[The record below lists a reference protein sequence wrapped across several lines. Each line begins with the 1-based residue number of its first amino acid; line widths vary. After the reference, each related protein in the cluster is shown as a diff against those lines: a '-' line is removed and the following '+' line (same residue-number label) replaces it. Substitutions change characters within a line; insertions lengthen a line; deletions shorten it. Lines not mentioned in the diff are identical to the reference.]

1 VYRGLTVAVVVP
13 AHNEELLIGQTVR
26 TMPDLVDH
34 VIVVDDA
41 SKDGTAEAA
50 KAVGDPR
57 TQVITLIEN
66 QGVGGAILTGHAEA
80 LVLDADVS
88 VVMAGDAQMDP
99 EYLPA
104 LLDPI
109 ASGEAQFTKGNRF
122 YGRGSFAGMP
132 RHRILGNVALSFLT
146 KAASGYWNLFDPLN
160 GYTAISREALAR
172 LDLTQ
177 VARRYEFE
185 NDMLIH
191 LNILRVPAADV
202 AIPAR
207 YGEEV
212 SGINLRKQAPRA
224 IRHLAKGFWSRIWWK
239 YVMQSF
245 SPVALM
251 LFGGLALTTFGV
263 AVSAWTVAHTL
274 GPATASAGTVVL
286 AVAPLL
292 SGFHM
297 LIYAMV
303 LDIQETTN
311 HRATSFEAKR
321 PQTPPGPRSMSGSR

>member
-1 VYRGLTVAVVVP
+1 MYRGLRVAVVVP
-13 AHNEELLIGQTVR
+13 AHNEERLIGRTVS

-34 VIVVDDA
+34 IIVVNDA
-41 SKDGTAEAA
+41 SSDGTAEAA
-50 KAVGDPR
+50 KAVGDSR
-57 TQVITLIEN
+57 AQVITLIEN
-66 QGVGGAILTGHAEA
+66 QGVGGAIVTGHAEA

-99 EYLPA
+99 NYLPA

-122 YGRGSFAGMP
+122 YGRSSFVGMP
-132 RHRILGNVALSFLT
+132 RHRVVGNLALSFLT
-146 KAASGYWNLFDPLN
+146 KASSGYWNLFDPLN
-160 GYTAISREALAR
+160 GYTAISREALLR
-172 LDLTQ
+172 LDLSQ
-177 VARRYEFE
+177 IARRYEFE
-185 NDMLIH
+185 NDLLIH
-191 LNILRVPAADV
+191 LNIQRVRAADV

-224 IRHLAKGFWSRIWWK
+224 VRHLARGFWSRIWWK
-239 YVMQSF
+239 YVLQSF
-245 SPVALM
+245 SAVALM
-251 LFGGLALTTFGV
+251 LFGGLALTGS
-263 AVSAWTVAHTL
+263 ALSVSAWTVAHTL

-297 LIYAMV
+297 LIHAMV
-303 LDIQETTN
+303 LDIQDN
-311 HRATSFEAKR
+311 N
-321 PQTPPGPRSMSGSR
+321 Q

>member
-1 VYRGLTVAVVVP
+1 MYRGLRVAVVVP
-13 AHNEELLIGQTVR
+13 AHNEERLIGRTVS

-34 VIVVDDA
+34 IIVVDDA
-41 SKDGTAEAA
+41 SADGTAEAA
-50 KAVGDPR
+50 KAVGDSR
-57 TQVITLIEN
+57 AQVITLIEN

-88 VVMAGDAQMDP
+88 VIMAGDAQMDP
-99 EYLPA
+99 DYLPA

-132 RHRILGNVALSFLT
+132 RHRIVGNLALSFLT

-160 GYTAISREALAR
+160 GYTAISREALLR
-172 LDLTQ
+172 LDLSQ
-177 VARRYEFE
+177 IERRYEFE
-185 NDMLIH
+185 NDLLIH
-191 LNILRVPAADV
+191 LNIQRVRAADV

-212 SGINLRKQAPRA
+212 SGINLRRQAPRA
-224 IRHLAKGFWSRIWWK
+224 VRHLARGFWSRIWWK
-239 YVMQSF
+239 YVVQSF
-245 SPVALM
+245 SAVALM
-251 LFGGLALTTFGV
+251 LFGGLALTGV
-263 AVSAWTVAHTL
+263 GLAISLWTAAHTL

-297 LIYAMV
+297 LIHAMV
-303 LDIQETTN
+303 LDIQDN
-311 HRATSFEAKR
+311 HA
-321 PQTPPGPRSMSGSR
+321 

>member
-1 VYRGLTVAVVVP
+1 MYRGLKVAVVVP
-13 AHNEELLIGQTVR
+13 AHNEERLIGRTVS

-34 VIVVDDA
+34 ILVVNDA
-41 SKDGTAEAA
+41 SSDGTAEAV
-50 KAVGDPR
+50 KAVGDSR
-57 TQVITLIEN
+57 AQVITHIEN

-80 LVLDADVS
+80 LALDADVS

-99 EYLPA
+99 NYLPA

-132 RHRILGNVALSFLT
+132 RHRVVGNLALSFLT

-160 GYTAISREALAR
+160 GYTAISREALLR
-172 LDLTQ
+172 LDLSQ
-177 VARRYEFE
+177 IERRYEFE
-185 NDMLIH
+185 NDLLIH
-191 LNILRVPAADV
+191 LNIQRVRAADV

-224 IRHLAKGFWSRIWWK
+224 VRHLAHGFWSRIWWK
-239 YVMQSF
+239 YVLQSF
-245 SPVALM
+245 SAVALM
-251 LFGGLALTTFGV
+251 LFGGLALTGV
-263 AVSAWTVAHTL
+263 GLAVSLWTIAHTL
-274 GPATASAGTVVL
+274 GPATASPGTVVL

-303 LDIQETTN
+303 LDIQDN
-311 HRATSFEAKR
+311 
-321 PQTPPGPRSMSGSR
+321 Q